1 MAPPPAPS
9 FLDEILDNPL
19 ALGGLGVVLVLLLGY
34 GAWTWQR
41 KKKAAQALQAG
52 SFGASVAAGGA
63 ASEFSAAPSIGAG
76 PSLSQSSVGGMEA
89 DEVDPIA
96 EADVYMAYG
105 RDAQAEEILNEALQK
120 DAKRPAI
127 HSKLMEIYAG
137 RRDTRSFEQAAHN
150 LQSLTG
156 GSGPEW
162 EKAAALGRSIDP
174 QNPLYGGGEVAGAGA
189 VPASEAAEPMHA
201 PAPNLDF
208 DLDAASAPARGPDIP
223 LDAGEQESTQ
233 PAASAALDFDI
244 GGSTG
249 QMPASDFARGGT
261 LRMDTTAEPKTE
273 PAAGLDFDLGGGGSE
288 TQKPAETGAIEF
300 EAPAA
305 KPEPEP
311 ATTPADALASMEFN
325 LDLDMG
331 GDKPTPAPSP
341 SAEPTPL
348 DLSSIS
354 LDLDTPGESAPP
366 SASTDPKWQE
376 VATKLDLA
384 KAYEEMGDKDGARE
398 LLNEVV
404 KEGDSAQQGQA
415 KQMLSSLG

>member
-1 MAPPPAPS
+1 
-9 FLDEILDNPL
+9 
-19 ALGGLGVVLVLLLGY
+19 
-34 GAWTWQR
+34 
-41 KKKAAQALQAG
+41 
-52 SFGASVAAGGA
+52 
-63 ASEFSAAPSIGAG
+63 
-76 PSLSQSSVGGMEA
+76 
-89 DEVDPIA
+89 
-96 EADVYMAYG
+96 YMAYG
-105 RDAQAEEILNEALQK
+105 RDAQAEEILKEALQK

-127 HSKLMEIYAG
+127 HAKLMEIYAG
-137 RRDTRSFEQAAHN
+137 RRDAASFEQAAHN

-162 EKAAALGRSIDP
+162 EKAAALGRSMDP
-174 QNPLYGGGEVAGAGA
+174 QNPLYGGTAEAVGAGA
-189 VPASEAAEPMHA
+189 FAVSGAAAEPTPA
-201 PAPNLDF
+201 PMPNLDF
-208 DLDAASAPARGPDIP
+208 DLDAASAPAPRPDIP
-223 LDAGEQESTQ
+223 LDAGEQEHTE

-261 LRMDTTAEPKTE
+261 LRMDKNAETPPE
-273 PAAGLDFDLGGGGSE
+273 ESAGLDFDLGGGGGE
-288 TQKPAETGAIEF
+288 TQKSAETGAIDF

-311 ATTPADALASMEFN
+311 EPATAPEDTLGSMDFN
-325 LDLDMG
+325 LDLDTG
-331 GDKPTPAPSP
+331 ETKPTPSP
-341 SAEPTPL
+341 AAEPAAL

-354 LDLDTPGESAPP
+354 LDLDMPGETAAPTTN
-366 SASTDPKWQE
+366 ADPKWQE